1 MKPLVIPEFFSDKVS
16 HGFFGRKGGVSS
28 SVFESLNV
36 TPYSGDDVELVRQ
49 NREIVRAQQKA
60 KRLVTL
66 KQTHSDLCLVASNIL
81 ENESVVEGDALV
93 TDQKGLALGV
103 MTADCA
109 PVLFEGKKPDGQT
122 VIGAAHAGWGGAF
135 RGICESTLD
144 KMEELGCLRETIK
157 SAIGPCIAQA
167 SYEVGQDFKRPFLE
181 KDASSERFFVEKG
194 DNLYFDLESYVAHR
208 LREAGVRHINAVSQD
223 TYRLEQ
229 DYFSFRRSTHKGEAE
244 YGRQISVITII

>member
-157 SAIGPCIAQA
+157 SALRRQVMKLDRILSVRFWKKMHLPRGFSWKKAITYT
-167 SYEVGQDFKRPFLE
+167 ST
-181 KDASSERFFVEKG
+181 SSLMLPIV
-194 DNLYFDLESYVAHR
+194 
-208 LREAGVRHINAVSQD
+208 
-223 TYRLEQ
+223 
-229 DYFSFRRSTHKGEAE
+229 
-244 YGRQISVITII
+244 